1 MRTLFPAEARRR
13 AWPALVIKPRDFHV
27 STVWLADRWPL
38 LRNRRIFLSPVRDGC
53 HSLVWSARAAW
64 VVPNHVIQFIAG
76 HADCCVT
83 EKFNDLSDP
92 EILAL
97 VICEVTK
104 ESISYSIPRKR

>member
-1 MRTLFPAEARRR
+1 MSSLGFHLQQLRGSLNYARTVDNESSRFAYSH
-13 AWPALVIKPRDFHV
+13 KPSAGRSLAAIAQPQDF
-27 STVWLADRWPL
+27 L
-38 LRNRRIFLSPVRDGC
+38 
-53 HSLVWSARAAW
+53 SARAAW

-104 ESISYSIPRKR
+104 ESIS